1 MAQSAARCGAAPLLI
16 HGKRRIKEGMVDEF
30 KHLYEAYSRAA
41 MTAPGVKACFAFAS
55 AEPLAFWH
63 VMWAKDVASWE
74 SAQAKGTEA
83 SPGLLSTYGSTR
95 EDPDTLHVYGGW
107 DEAMKRADPSV
118 DLCFHKSMAGYM
130 KQDGAGE
137 PGPPLI
143 GFTRRHV
150 LPGRADAL
158 AASFETVCD
167 YWHERVPGIL
177 AAEVSQDGSV
187 PNMVHD
193 IRIFANHAAFQAHA
207 DKTDP
212 AFVAVMTAWFANY
225 DTSVPFTGEL
235 YPARHGR

>member
-1 MAQSAARCGAAPLLI
+1 
-16 HGKRRIKEGMVDEF
+16 
-30 KHLYEAYSRAA
+30 
-41 MTAPGVKACFAFAS
+41 
-55 AEPLAFWH
+55 
-63 VMWAKDVASWE
+63 MWAKDVVSWE
-74 SAQAKGTEA
+74 SARAKGTEA
-83 SPGLLSTYGSTR
+83 SPGLLLTYGSTH

-158 AASFETVCD
+158 AASFEAVCD
-167 YWHERVPGIL
+167 YWHKRVPGIL
-177 AAEVSQDGSV
+177 AAEVSQDGSET
-187 PNMVHD
+187 NMVHD

-235 YPARHGR
+235 YLHDTAAEDEGIRTSSIKDRPVRTGFSEFIYGEGMLGPMPDMCKDD